1 MRFFEGRNCV
11 AFAVFCALLRRC
23 GFESN
28 CGCDGLQQTVALGAR
43 EPASRWFELKREF
56 EFKFE
61 FKFEH
66 DADVTLSA
74 TAILGR
80 QDGLLRTPVVTTT
93 L

>member
-43 EPASRWFELKREF
+43 EPASRWFELKHEF
-56 EFKFE
+56 EFKF
-61 FKFEH
+61 KH

-74 TAILGR
+74 TAILG
-80 QDGLLRTPVVTTT
+80 QLRFASKACRDNDFVK
-93 L
+93 